1 MLLDPATG
9 NNFFGRSDIL
19 ELLKKRV
26 EGLRCG
32 YRQNVAIIG
41 PQYYGKTSVIYRFMN
56 SISFKDIVP
65 IYVEVKDKE
74 FPVFAEKFISTFL
87 FKYLTVLGY
96 NVQDT
101 NELYSTCS
109 VRMPKTA
116 KAAKAIIGTFIK
128 SGREEKAYSALFEL
142 SSIACKETSLRQ
154 IIILDEF
161 HRIGDFRIP
170 TAFAT
175 LGKNVML
182 QENTMYLVASSQIN
196 QARQILSEKLSLLFG
211 NFEIYELGTFE
222 SKTAVDFIGSRFRE
236 NPIACNFRDFL
247 VAFTGGHPF
256 YLDSIL
262 VNLKTNI
269 TAPTEGS
276 QEDKI
281 VQSFIEILFDS
292 KGILNQH
299 FVNIISELERRD
311 RRYPAALLAVANG
324 GRSISSIYEI
334 SRIKE
339 KETKLLLSH
348 LIDLGWIVQCGSLYL
363 IRDKVFEF
371 WLKNVYQNK
380 ESLLD
385 AAYESKIT
393 KFKTRTI
400 EKINRYYQI
409 SSMDITRRFS
419 ALFTSFNGEL
429 LEIDNRVFRFPVF
442 KKVDIYRAKT
452 DRASYLLL
460 SGKDCLWAVLTAL
473 NPLRNDDITAF
484 LAYCRPMNAV
494 IKRKIIVS
502 PFEMDS
508 NVRLIAKEARFWIW
522 GIKELNE
529 LFDVSDAERMIL
541 PEMESSPPLQM
552 KVEKAEGVKTA

>member
-26 EGLRCG
+26 DGLRCG

-41 PQYYGKTSVIYRFMN
+41 PQYYGKTSIIYRFMN
-56 SISFKDIVP
+56 GISFKDIVP

-87 FKYLTVLGY
+87 FKYLTALGY
-96 NVQDT
+96 SVQDI
-101 NELYSTCS
+101 NELYSVCS
-109 VRMPKTA
+109 ERMPKTA

-128 SGREEKAYSALFEL
+128 SGKEEKAYSALFEL
-142 SSIACKETSLRQ
+142 SSIACEETSLRP

-161 HRIGDFRIP
+161 HRIGDFKIA
-170 TAFAT
+170 TAFAA
-175 LGKNVML
+175 LGKNIML
-182 QENTMYLVASSQIN
+182 QEDTMYLVASSQIN

-211 NFEIYELGTFE
+211 NFEIYELRTFE

-236 NPIACNFRDFL
+236 NPIMCHFRDFL

-262 VNLKTNI
+262 VNLKANL
-269 TAPTEGS
+269 TAPTEGL

-281 VQSFIEILFDS
+281 VQSFVEILFDS

-324 GRSISSIYEI
+324 GRSTSSICEI

-339 KETKLLLSH
+339 IKPLLSY
-348 LIDLGWIVQCGSLYL
+348 LINLGWIVKCGSIYL

-400 EKINRYYQI
+400 EKINRYYEI
-409 SSMDITRRFS
+409 SGRDIIQRLS

-429 LEIDNRVFRFPVF
+429 LEIDNRAFRFPVF
-442 KKVDIYRAKT
+442 KKTDVYRTKT
-452 DRASYLLL
+452 DNISYLLL
-460 SGKDCLWAVLTAL
+460 SGKGCLWAVLTAL
-473 NPLRNDDITAF
+473 SPLRNDDITAF
-484 LAYCRPMNAV
+484 LAYCRPMNAA
-494 IKRKIIVS
+494 IKRRIIIS
-502 PFEMDS
+502 PFEMDT
-508 NVRLIAKEARFWIW
+508 NVRLIAKEERFWIW

-529 LFDVSDAERMIL
+529 LFDISDAERMIL
-541 PEMESSPPLQM
+541 PETESLAPLQI
-552 KVEKAEGVKTA
+552 KFEDTEGVKTA